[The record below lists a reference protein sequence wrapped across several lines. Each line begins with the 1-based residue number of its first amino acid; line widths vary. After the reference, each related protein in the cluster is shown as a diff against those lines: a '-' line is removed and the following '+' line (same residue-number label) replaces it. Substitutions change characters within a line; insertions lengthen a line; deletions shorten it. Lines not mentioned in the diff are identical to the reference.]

1 MGRCYY
7 CWLAA
12 VAASM
17 ALSAGC
23 TSQTTAPSSGAPL
36 GGRWWVTTTSPT
48 SSGATTAA
56 EQAPLTGFDAKS
68 ATGRTNGRAGME
80 TPAQR
85 TSPSRQLTEA
95 VTQNPVSQAVG
106 GAVGRSAAW
115 VKATTAKLR
124 QPRVQSSVDVTSLA
138 YKSPPP
144 GASLYVAM
152 ARLNEQGGKV
162 EQAVS
167 LYEKALEKDP
177 DNLEAM
183 LGMAHLLDREGRF
196 ELAIEQY
203 RKAEQ
208 AHPDDPAAH
217 NDFGLCYARNGDMDD
232 AITQLTQAVT
242 LRPQSKL
249 YRNNLATVLVE
260 RNRNDEALEH
270 LTAAHGKS
278 VAHYNLGVLL
288 HQRGHDALASEQFA
302 AALQINPKL
311 EPARTWL
318 ARLGRQS
325 APIVPPRVDPG
336 QLALEGRAARPGL
349 HSSAGPQ
356 GSPVIPGV
364 VVGPAIGNSDPVGGA
379 LDTGTANSATVPSR
393 PVYPETWRRPDA
405 GDGPVH
411 LPALRGPEQAVLP
424 PTPNDLQRYP
434 TSGLPSGPRP
444 Y

>member
-1 MGRCYY
+1 VGRRHT

-12 VAASM
+12 VAASITL
-17 ALSAGC
+17 AAGC
-23 TSQTTAPSSGAPL
+23 TSQTTAPRNGAPL
-36 GGRWWVTTTSPT
+36 GGRWWVTTTSPPPA
-48 SSGATTAA
+48 GATTAA
-56 EQAPLTGFDAKS
+56 VQTPLTGFDVKS
-68 ATGRTNGRAGME
+68 ATGRTSKQSGTER
-80 TPAQR
+80 PAQR
-85 TSPSRQLTEA
+85 TSPYRQLTQA
-95 VTQNPVSQAVG
+95 VTQNPVSQALG
-106 GAVGRSAAW
+106 GAVGRSATW
-115 VKATTAKLR
+115 VKATTAKMR
-124 QPRVQSSVDVTSLA
+124 QPRVQSNGDVTSLE

-167 LYEKALEKDP
+167 LYEKALDKDP

-183 LGMAHLLDREGRF
+183 LGLAHLLDREGRF

-208 AHPDDPAAH
+208 AHPNDPAAH

-232 AITQLTQAVT
+232 AITQLTEAVT

-318 ARLGRQS
+318 ARLDRQS
-325 APIVPPRVDPG
+325 APVVPPRDDPG
-336 QLALEGRAARPGL
+336 ELASAGRVALPGL
-349 HSSAGPQ
+349 HGSARPQ
-356 GSPVIPGV
+356 GSPVAPV
-364 VVGPAIGNSDPVGGA
+364 VVGPVIGKSGPVGGT
-379 LDTGTANSATVPSR
+379 LDTSMANSAAEPSR
-393 PVYPETWRRPDA
+393 PVYPETWRRPTA

-424 PTPNDLQRYP
+424 PTPDDLQRYP
-434 TSGLPSGPRP
+434 TSGLPNGLRP